1 MIISYLLFVFV
12 IYGDLREL
20 HVLTHFFPTLRSSDL
35 GRDIVDQ
42 GADEVA
48 ARHAELASDEIG
60 GLDAVGALINR
71 RDARVAIMLRGAGFL
86 DEAHAPMHLPA
97 EARAFAAAVGRVR
110 LDQRDQ
116 YVGAHPRGLVAQF
129 AEVDLRPGQRSTPPP
144 GLRPP

>member
-48 ARHAELASDEIG
+48 ARHAELAPDEIG
-60 GLDAVGALINR
+60 GLDAVGAFVDR

-86 DEAHAPMHLPA
+86 DEAHAAMDLHA
-97 EARAFAAAVGRVR
+97 EARDLAADVGGVR
-110 LDQRDQ
+110 LDQLDVD
-116 YVGAHPRGLVAQF
+116 VGAPRGGLA
-129 AEVDLRPGQRSTPPP
+129 APLSEVELRPGPV
-144 GLRPP
+144 